1 MKTPKSV
8 LRLGVAGWI
17 FFAGT
22 PVQAQQAQAQTE
34 PQAADTDV
42 KLGDI
47 VVTARRRDEALQNVL
62 MAITALSG
70 ETLADRGILSTEA
83 LRQTAPALNI
93 FRNNRNEAGFYI
105 RGQGPGIIGVFA
117 NNITGNTLFVD
128 GGSHI
133 NGVAWAPEPEQVG

>member
-1 MKTPKSV
+1 
-8 LRLGVAGWI
+8 
-17 FFAGT
+17 
-22 PVQAQQAQAQTE
+22 
-34 PQAADTDV
+34 
-42 KLGDI
+42 
-47 VVTARRRDEALQNVL
+47 